1 MSEKIKLLY
10 IDSDKSFGQK
20 LLTKLINNNYSI
32 KFVNN
37 IKDAF
42 IEYSYIIPDIIIS
55 DIQLDDGNALDFIRK
70 IKNNNEKI
78 ITILLTQKADNEDLL
93 EAINLKI
100 DKIVFK
106 NLSFE
111 EINSEIKSLKP
122 PKEEV
127 IHKNSSLFNLGNEFY
142 YDNNSLNLLKENN
155 LIKLTKQENELINEL
170 IKANGSLVN
179 FNILQKTI
187 AKGLES
193 TIDTIRTVVR
203 KIRKKT
209 YPDIIKNH
217 NGLGYSINIL
227 NNLAT
232 TDKYNIDIN
241 NRINVKVLIIKSDK
255 IVSDIITYKLNKL
268 GFLCDNVYTLHDA
281 KILLNEKKYD
291 YMVLDLNL
299 PDGDAIDYIRN
310 HEDAIETKIIVLS
323 SDMDIYYKDYLY
335 FKGIIDYIVD
345 GNDANYLVYN
355 IQKTILK
362 IDSNYHDS
370 HNILVIEQSK
380 RVCEQIKDLLQP
392 RNYKISIMNDIKQAY
407 DLIQTKLFSLIIL
420 DINYPNC
427 FDFMREIKSNLDR
440 DMSFVILTDTN
451 RSNDLVRE
459 SYMNGAKECLRKPL
473 FAEEFIL
480 KIDQIIEHEKLL
492 STMHKQKE
500 LMLSY
505 QNIVDKTTI
514 ISKTNT
520 KGIITYVNKKFCEIS
535 GYTEEEL
542 LGQAHNIVRHKEN
555 PKTLF
560 EDLWEKIK
568 VEKKIWT
575 GVIKNRKKDGNTYVV
590 QTYIMPIIDNNGEVI
605 EYIALRNDITD
616 IFINREPN

>member
-1 MSEKIKLLY
+1 MTEKIKLLY

-20 LLTKLINNNYSI
+20 LLIKLINNNYSI

-37 IKDAF
+37 IKEAF
-42 IEYSYIIPDIIIS
+42 IEYSYTIPDIIIS
-55 DIQLDDGNALDFIRK
+55 DLHLDDGNGLDFIKK

-78 ITILLTQKADNEDLL
+78 KILVLTKKADNEDLL
-93 EAINLKI
+93 EVISLKI

-106 NLSFE
+106 SLSLE
-111 EINSEIKSLKP
+111 EINNEIKSLNP
-122 PKEEV
+122 IKEEV
-127 IHKNSSLFNLGNEFY
+127 IYKNSSLFNLGKEFY
-142 YDNNSLNLLKENN
+142 YDINSSNLLNETN

-170 IKANGSLVN
+170 IKANGNLVN
-179 FNILQKTI
+179 FTILQKTI
-187 AKGLES
+187 GKDLES

-217 NGLGYSINIL
+217 SGLGYSINVL
-227 NNLAT
+227 NNLPLT
-232 TDKYNIDIN
+232 
-241 NRINVKVLIIKSDK
+241 NRYKIEANSKLNVKILLVKSDK
-255 IVSDIITYKLNKL
+255 TVSDLVSYKLNKL

-299 PDGDAIDYIRN
+299 PDGDSIDYIRN
-310 HEDAIETKIIVLS
+310 HEDVIETKIIVLS
-323 SDMDIYYKDYLY
+323 SDIDIYYKDYLY
-335 FKGIIDYIVD
+335 FKGIVDYIVQ
-345 GNDANYLVYN
+345 GNDVNYLVYN
-355 IQKTILK
+355 IHKTISK
-362 IDSNYHDS
+362 IDTNYYDAH
-370 HNILVIEQSK
+370 HILVIEQSK

-407 DLIQTKLFSLIIL
+407 NLIQTKLFSLIIL
-420 DINYPNC
+420 DINYSNC
-427 FDFMREIKSNLDR
+427 FDFMKEIQSNLDR
-440 DMSFVILTDTN
+440 DMPFIILTDAN

-492 STMHKQKE
+492 STMYKQKE

-535 GYTEEEL
+535 GYKEEEL
-542 LGQAHNIVRHKEN
+542 LGQAHSIVRHKEN

-568 VEKKIWT
+568 VEKKIWN
-575 GVIKNRKKDGNTYVV
+575 GVIKNRKKDGNTYIV
-590 QTYIMPIIDNNGEVI
+590 QTYIMPIMDNNGEI
-605 EYIALRNDITD
+605 LEYIALRNDITD
-616 IFINREPN
+616 IFLNSDTN

>member
-1 MSEKIKLLY
+1 MTEKIKLLY

-20 LLTKLINNNYSI
+20 LLIKLINNNYSI

-37 IKDAF
+37 IKEAF
-42 IEYSYIIPDIIIS
+42 IEYSYTIPDIIIS
-55 DIQLDDGNALDFIRK
+55 DLHLDDGNGLDFIKK

-78 ITILLTQKADNEDLL
+78 KILVLTKKANNEDLL
-93 EAINLKI
+93 EVISLKI

-106 NLSFE
+106 SLSLE
-111 EINSEIKSLKP
+111 EINNEIKSLNP
-122 PKEEV
+122 IKEEV
-127 IHKNSSLFNLGNEFY
+127 IYKNSSLFNLGKEFY
-142 YDNNSLNLLKENN
+142 YDINSSNLLNETN

-170 IKANGSLVN
+170 IKANGNLVN
-179 FNILQKTI
+179 FTTLQKTI
-187 AKGLES
+187 AKDLES

-217 NGLGYSINIL
+217 SGLGYSINVL
-227 NNLAT
+227 NNLPL
-232 TDKYNIDIN
+232 TDRYKIEANS
-241 NRINVKVLIIKSDK
+241 RLNVKILLVKSDK
-255 IVSDIITYKLNKL
+255 TVSDLVTYKLNKL

-299 PDGDAIDYIRN
+299 PDGDSIDYIRN
-310 HEDAIETKIIVLS
+310 HEDVIETKIIVLS
-323 SDMDIYYKDYLY
+323 SDIDIYYKDYLY
-335 FKGIIDYIVD
+335 FKGIVDYIVQ
-345 GNDANYLVYN
+345 GNDVNYLVYN
-355 IQKTILK
+355 IHKTISK
-362 IDSNYHDS
+362 IDTNYYDS
-370 HNILVIEQSK
+370 HHILVIEQSK

-407 DLIQTKLFSLIIL
+407 NLIQTKLFSLIIL
-420 DINYPNC
+420 DINYSNC
-427 FDFMREIKSNLDR
+427 FDFMKEIQSNLDR
-440 DMSFVILTDTN
+440 DMPFIILTDAN

-492 STMHKQKE
+492 STMYKQKE

-520 KGIITYVNKKFCEIS
+520 KGIITYVNKKFCDIS
-535 GYTEEEL
+535 GYKEEEL
-542 LGQAHNIVRHKEN
+542 LGQAHSIVRHKDN

-568 VEKKIWT
+568 VEKKIWN
-575 GVIKNRKKDGNTYVV
+575 GVIKNRKKDGNTYIV
-590 QTYIMPIIDNNGEVI
+590 QTYIMPIMDNDGEI
-605 EYIALRNDITD
+605 LEYIALRNDITD
-616 IFINREPN
+616 IFLNSDTN